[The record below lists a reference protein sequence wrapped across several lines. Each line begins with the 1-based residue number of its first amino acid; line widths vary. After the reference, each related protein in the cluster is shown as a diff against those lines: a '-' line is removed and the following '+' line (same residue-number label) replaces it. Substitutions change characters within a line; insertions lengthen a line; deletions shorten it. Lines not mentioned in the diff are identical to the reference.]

1 MRDAPAAS
9 VDPAALTH
17 AGLETRLHALQKR
30 AFEIY
35 EDAALRA
42 EADPARAEAEYARAE
57 ADAAP
62 LIAEA
67 RALNDERVH
76 RLRKRARTWR
86 WLAVAT
92 ALIGAVVVAWLVL
105 RAP

>member
-1 MRDAPAAS
+1 MET
-9 VDPAALTH
+9 DPAALTH

-42 EADPARAEAEYARAE
+42 EADPARAEAEYARAGE
-57 ADAAP
+57 EAAP

-67 RALNDERVH
+67 RALNDERVR
-76 RLRKRARTWR
+76 RLRGRARTW
-86 WLAVAT
+86 WSLAVAT
-92 ALIGAVVVAWLVL
+92 VVIGAAVIAWLAL
-105 RAP
+105 RTP